1 MNLKKHIVFI
11 LLSLFL
17 FSCNNS
23 GHKDNVKR
31 FRNIFVYENTMPVIK
46 YNIDE
51 KGVNFIVDTGSD
63 VSIIDDDY
71 YLSHMDF
78 FNFIENSSSD
88 INTISGTISKG
99 VIVTNTLLN
108 DSIPVTFYITDID
121 NVKREVFIKTGKQID
136 GILGCDF
143 LYDNKAII
151 DFKRK
156 ELRN

>member
-23 GHKDNVKR
+23 GNKGNVKR
-31 FRNIFVYENTMPVIK
+31 FRNIFVYENTMPVVK
-46 YNIDE
+46 YNIGE
-51 KGVNFIVDTGSD
+51 KGTNFIVDTGSD

-71 YLSHMDF
+71 YLNHMDF

>member
-1 MNLKKHIVFI
+1 
-11 LLSLFL
+11 
-17 FSCNNS
+17 
-23 GHKDNVKR
+23 
-31 FRNIFVYENTMPVIK
+31 VYENTMPVIK